1 MPHITNT
8 DIRRLVTAQRNR
20 LGDLVETLDDAAWN
34 RLSLCAGWR
43 VQDVVA
49 HCTQS
54 HVATP
59 WRVVTELITSGFSL
73 TARNER
79 WVAARRQHDRST
91 ILAEYR
97 ATADRLAVPAA
108 ELPYALVEVVI
119 HGYDIAWPVNRT
131 VEVPT
136 ASLVIVADACR
147 RAGLFLHAKQR
158 CAGLTL
164 HARDIAWS
172 SGAGPEITGPLSSI
186 IMAIAGRSQAL
197 GDLSGQGLDTLRS
210 RL

>member
-1 MPHITNT
+1 MPHKANT

-43 VQDVVA
+43 VRNVVA

-59 WRVVTELITSGFSL
+59 RRLATELITSGFSL

-79 WVAARRQHDRST
+79 WVAARGQHDRSRVLT
-91 ILAEYR
+91 EYR
-97 ATADRLAVPAA
+97 ATADQLAVPAA
-108 ELPYALVEVVI
+108 EPPYALVEVVI

-136 ASLVIVADACR
+136 ASLV
-147 RAGLFLHAKQR
+147 
-158 CAGLTL
+158 T
-164 HARDIAWS
+164 
-172 SGAGPEITGPLSSI
+172 
-186 IMAIAGRSQAL
+186 RSNE
-197 GDLSGQGLDTLRS
+197 RS
-210 RL
+210 RGAAVSGTTSAEECVATITRAEPGHDPAAVVDEACALATANRVDRRPRRRLIPRLVATR